1 LLQKTSAAAWF
12 LRSGIQEPNGGVAR
26 YHRTDLGRNLPIS
39 TEITG
44 YAASALL
51 YLGERDAAR
60 AAADYL
66 VGMWD
71 ARAEAMPFEE
81 GKPAYSYFFDNGII
95 IRALVGIVRK
105 HGSREYYDMATAIG
119 RHMTRDFDNVRDF
132 HPILSLPDKKPV
144 ERDALRWSR
153 AQGCYQLK
161 AAMAWHDLAELTGD
175 VGFFVP
181 YERMLQYSLDTWRDF
196 LPGHTERAKVMD
208 RLHAFCYF
216 LEGMLPRCHE
226 PRCRLALHD
235 GIEQAAA
242 LAREIAPEFA
252 RSDVW
257 AQLLRIRLYMDSLC
271 ILPLDREA
279 AAYEAEQLRQ
289 FETPDGGF
297 RFGRRNGEWLPYINP
312 VSTAFATQAL
322 TMWSGDPANICDLI

>member
-1 LLQKTSAAAWF
+1 LLQKSLAAAWF

-26 YHRTDLGRNLPIS
+26 YHRADLGRNLPVS

-44 YAASALL
+44 YAASALM
-51 YLGERDAAR
+51 YLGEIEAAR

-81 GKPAYSYFFDNGII
+81 GTPGYSYFFDNGII
-95 IRALVGIVRK
+95 IRGLLAVWRK
-105 HGSREYYDMATAIG
+105 TSAPEYLDTAVAVG

-132 HPILSLPDKKPV
+132 HPILALPGKTPV
-144 ERDALRWSR
+144 ERDPLRWSR
-153 AQGCYQLK
+153 APGCYQLK
-161 AAMAWHDLAELTGD
+161 SAMAWHDLADVTGD
-175 VGFFVP
+175 IGFLVP
-181 YERMLQYSLDTWRDF
+181 YERMLEYSLDTWREF
-196 LPGHTERAKVMD
+196 LPGHPDRVKVMD

-257 AQLLRIRLYMDSLC
+257 AQLLRIRLYMEYLC
-271 ILPLDREA
+271 ILPLDRDA
-279 AAYEAEQLRQ
+279 AAYEAEQLRT

-297 RFGRRNGEWLPYINP
+297 RFGRRNGEWLPYMNP
-312 VSTAFATQAL
+312 VSTAFAMQAL
-322 TMWSGDPANICDLI
+322 AMWSGEPAAIAELV

>member
-1 LLQKTSAAAWF
+1 LLQKKTPAGAWF
-12 LRSGIQEPNGGVAR
+12 LRSGIQESNGGVAR
-26 YHRTDLGRNLPIS
+26 YHRTDLGRNLPVS

-44 YAASALL
+44 YAASALM
-51 YLGERDAAR
+51 YLGEVEAAQ

-71 ARAEAMPFEE
+71 ARHEAMPFEE
-81 GKPAYSYFFDNGII
+81 GEPYSYFFDNGII
-95 IRALVGIVRK
+95 VRGLLAVFQK
-105 HGSREYYDMATAIG
+105 TCIQKYAETAAAIG
-119 RHMTRDFDNVRDF
+119 RHMRRDFDNVRDF
-132 HPILSLPDKKPV
+132 HPILSLPDKTPV
-144 ERDALRWSR
+144 ERDPLRWSR
-153 AQGCYQLK
+153 APGCYQLK
-161 AAMAWHDLAELTGD
+161 AAIAWHDLVPVTGD

-181 YERMLQYSLDTWRDF
+181 YERLLSYSLDTWQEF
-196 LPGHTERAKVMD
+196 LPGHPDRARVMD

-216 LEGMLPRCHE
+216 LEGMLPRAHE

-235 GIEQAAA
+235 GIDVAAS

-257 AQLLRIRLYMDSLC
+257 AQLLRIRMYMEMLC

-279 AAYEAEQLRQ
+279 AAYEAEQLRA

-297 RFGRRNGEWLPYINP
+297 RFGRRNGEWLPYMNP
-312 VSTAFATQAL
+312 VSTAFAMQAL
-322 TMWSGDPANICDLI
+322 AMWSGEPAAILELI